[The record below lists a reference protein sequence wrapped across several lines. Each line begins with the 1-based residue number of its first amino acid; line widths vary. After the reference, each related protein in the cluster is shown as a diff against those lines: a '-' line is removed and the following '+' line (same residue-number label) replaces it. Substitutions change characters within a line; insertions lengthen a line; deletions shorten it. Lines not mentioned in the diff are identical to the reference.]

1 MWIVGVVLAKK
12 NTISL
17 RDDEIKKSFFFVA
30 WAKAVFLNWSQK
42 FSKKLKR
49 SSGTILTIFF
59 FNFKKIHCE
68 EDWWSNYVVGNTIF
82 LSVHI
87 THWKNVCL
95 FSFPYKIVHLIFFR
109 GLSFSFL
116 LLPSVSIFRARISLM
131 RSKKTLSTFSRV
143 FAEVSTYGTFHSSA
157 WARAFANVT
166 ALRSVRSLLLPTRI
180 NGIVSSPLTRRIC
193 SRNSCV
199 AWKKNEIAN

>member
-1 MWIVGVVLAKK
+1 MWVVGVLAKK

-17 RDDEIKKSFFFVA
+17 EMMKLRNLFLCGLGEGSV
-30 WAKAVFLNWSQK
+30 LNWSQK

-49 SSGTILTIFF
+49 SGTIWRFF
-59 FNFKKIHCE
+59 FSIPKIHC
-68 EDWWSNYVVGNTIF
+68 DDATASSVTSYF

-87 THWKNVCL
+87 THWKNDF
-95 FSFPYKIVHLIFFR
+95 FSPFPYKIVHLIFFR

-199 AWKKNEIAN
+199 AWKKKMKLPIKIED

>member
-1 MWIVGVVLAKK
+1 MGRFWRFFFSISKKSTAKK
-12 NTISL
+12 TDDPTTSSVTPYFYQYISHT
-17 RDDEIKKSFFFVA
+17 EKMFF
-30 WAKAVFLNWSQK
+30 S
-42 FSKKLKR
+42 
-49 SSGTILTIFF
+49 
-59 FNFKKIHCE
+59 
-68 EDWWSNYVVGNTIF
+68 
-82 LSVHI
+82 
-87 THWKNVCL
+87 

>member
-1 MWIVGVVLAKK
+1 MMKLR
-12 NTISL
+12 NLFSL
-17 RDDEIKKSFFFVA
+17 
-30 WAKAVFLNWSQK
+30 WLGAKAVFLNWSQK

-59 FNFKKIHCE
+59 FSISKKSTAKKT
-68 EDWWSNYVVGNTIF
+68 DDPTTS
-82 LSVHI
+82 SVTPYFYQYISH
-87 THWKNVCL
+87 TEKMFFS

-199 AWKKNEIAN
+199 AWKKMRFLIKIED